1 VLDLIKF
8 GRVSIIIIKGDL
20 GLGLALERRNMES
33 LEDGMTEKEEVKMC
47 W

>member
-1 VLDLIKF
+1 MLDLIKF
-8 GRVSIIIIKGDL
+8 GRVSIIIREDL

-33 LEDGMTEKEEVKMC
+33 LEDGMTEEEEVKMC

>member
-1 VLDLIKF
+1 MLDLIKF
-8 GRVSIIIIKGDL
+8 GRVSIIIKGDL

-33 LEDGMTEKEEVKMC
+33 LEDGMTEEEEVKMC